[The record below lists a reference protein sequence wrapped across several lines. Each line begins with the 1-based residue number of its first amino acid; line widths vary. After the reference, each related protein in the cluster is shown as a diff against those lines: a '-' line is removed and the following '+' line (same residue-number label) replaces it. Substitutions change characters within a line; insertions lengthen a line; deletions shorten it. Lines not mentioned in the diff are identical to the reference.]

1 MSTVPVHCPRCGRSL
16 SNALLHVLCQ
26 RALDLEPPRY
36 CINCG
41 RRMKVQVVPAGWRA
55 ECVEHGISTSSTP
68 S

>member
-1 MSTVPVHCPRCGRSL
+1 MSTVPVHCPRCGRAISTG
-16 SNALLHVLCQ
+16 LLHVLCR

-36 CINCG
+36 CIMCG

-55 ECVEHGISTSSTP
+55 ECVVHGVSTSVP